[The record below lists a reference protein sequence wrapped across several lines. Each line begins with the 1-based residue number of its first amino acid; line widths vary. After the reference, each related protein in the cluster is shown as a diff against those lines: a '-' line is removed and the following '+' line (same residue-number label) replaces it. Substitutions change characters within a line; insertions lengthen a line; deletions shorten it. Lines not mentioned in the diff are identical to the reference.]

1 MPHKPQ
7 PPRQGLA
14 ALRAR
19 ALKLIHTRNSYALS
33 ASVLNHLASYLIDV
47 PDTAH
52 DVAAQRILVLNLVV
66 TRAVNEH
73 GRQLIHEF
81 GILGNTSIFKAMK
94 GNYEV
99 MKSSPPLAPTLRWP
113 TRMAVTRST
122 RQLGKVTMTRRAIL
136 TASPPPALSEAQP
149 PATYPST
156 PRPSSSR
163 QLFRPSSYSFYSPTT
178 RPI

>member
-14 ALRAR
+14 ALRAC
-19 ALKLIHTRNSYALS
+19 ALKLIHTRNSYALT
-33 ASVLNHLASYLIDV
+33 ASILNHLASYLIDV

-66 TRAVNEH
+66 MRA
-73 GRQLIHEF
+73 F

-113 TRMAVTRST
+113 TRMAVMRST
-122 RQLGKVTMTRRAIL
+122 RQLGKVTMM
-136 TASPPPALSEAQP
+136 
-149 PATYPST
+149 
-156 PRPSSSR
+156 
-163 QLFRPSSYSFYSPTT
+163 
-178 RPI
+178 